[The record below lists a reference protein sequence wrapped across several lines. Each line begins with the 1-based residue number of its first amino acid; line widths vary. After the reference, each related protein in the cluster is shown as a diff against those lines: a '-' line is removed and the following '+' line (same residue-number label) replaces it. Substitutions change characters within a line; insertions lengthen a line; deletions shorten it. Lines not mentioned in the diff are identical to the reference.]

1 MLDNMWLF
9 ISLLA
14 FIASL
19 ISHTILCRVFIL
31 HSKLNL
37 YLFSGLLIGACIVIL
52 NGWMYGF
59 VSIATYSSS
68 SLYGF
73 LCAFYI
79 FIFSSSL
86 SSISINTIILIGNG
100 SLLENSIGEIYS
112 GEKMVALRLQRLIS
126 TGLAKKDSRNQVT
139 ITLKGKKFLKSMI
152 SLNQFFLNS
161 TRN

>member
-1 MLDNMWLF
+1 MLGNMWLLV
-9 ISLLA
+9 SLLA

-19 ISHTILCRVFIL
+19 VSHAILCRVFIL
-31 HSKLNL
+31 YSKLNL
-37 YLFSGLLIGACIVIL
+37 YLFSGLLIGFCLIIL

-59 VSIATYSSS
+59 ISIATYSSS

-86 SSISINTIILIGNG
+86 SSISMNTIILIGKNC
-100 SLLENSIGEIYS
+100 LLENSIGEIYS
-112 GEKMVALRLQRLIS
+112 GEKMVELRLQRLIS
-126 TGLAKKDSRNQVT
+126 TGLAKKDSQGQFI

-152 SLNQFFLNS
+152 CLNQFFLNS